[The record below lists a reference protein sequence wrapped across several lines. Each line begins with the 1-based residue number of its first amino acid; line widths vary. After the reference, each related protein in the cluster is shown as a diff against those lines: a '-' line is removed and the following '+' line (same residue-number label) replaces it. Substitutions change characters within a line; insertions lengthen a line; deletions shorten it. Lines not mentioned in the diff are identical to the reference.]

1 MHDTLTI
8 SLRRTV
14 LAARSTGT
22 LHYRRF
28 LRKKASGTNH
38 LTSSTNSFNTS
49 LPLLRESIQQIGV
62 DNCCTCLTSI
72 NLGRWSIT
80 IEAHWNIFAIWKIL
94 RVKIAVSLPVT
105 SYADVSL
112 FSMRF
117 NFALSNASLQ
127 AIQTAQ

>member
-8 SLRRTV
+8 SLRRTM
-14 LAARSTGT
+14 LAARSTDT

-28 LRKKASGTNH
+28 LRKKASETNQ
-38 LTSSTNSFNTS
+38 LMSSTNSFNTS

-72 NLGRWSIT
+72 NLGRWSST
-80 IEAHWNIFAIWKIL
+80 KEAHWNSFGNWKIL
-94 RVKIAVSLPVT
+94 RVKIAISLPVT
-105 SYADVSL
+105 SYADISL

-117 NFALSNASLQ
+117 NVVLSNASL
-127 AIQTAQ
+127 